1 MPPPLRL
8 KQRIG
13 SYIILEFVGQHDS
26 TALYLAAH
34 AERGERFWLVRAD
47 QQSGPLTEHV
57 PRRELF
63 TVGDETFCVMP
74 IDALSLA
81 ALAGFVRVFDLAFL
95 GWRWAGLA
103 ESLQQYHAL
112 GQAYQQENSFALEH
126 FFFNADTQLMPST
139 SRAASLMNFPA
150 PEQFRSLS
158 PASDVYSL
166 GAAMLVLL
174 GERAPDQTLIRTPPA
189 NGPLAQ
195 NPALWAV
202 LEKAASPDPGQRYPN
217 GHVFASAL
225 VKTVPQP
232 RAIKIEVLPGAPAR
246 RGRLF
251 SLMDGLL
258 LALGPAVVFIAVVAI
273 LFVVLKNSVGLPFDL
288 PSALLNFNPFRAPAA
303 ATGGGANGPRA
314 SGTPRPLPAGALVID
329 DFDLDVAATCIAH
342 LNLALSKGGQP
353 LPADAPIVFTLLA
366 NGQPVPKVT
375 FAPGATSQYNTQ
387 LIFSAEPLCPSSGTL
402 SVQAK
407 AGAEAQSIT
416 LCYSGPAAS
425 EPPPTSTL
433 SASGVQV
440 NTDRYPVLKTFFS
453 VVDAQGAVI
462 HLPRTVR
469 CALTQDDLSI
479 DDFTFTPVDNAAEPV
494 TVALVFD
501 VSGSMQ
507 GPSIANARS
516 AATTFTQ
523 QLAANN
529 PVCVYTFSSILTTV
543 QACTTDRKAVAGAIA
558 KIAALGETALYD
570 ALVRVSGTQ
579 RKLGGRQ
586 VVIVLSDGSDTSSR
600 TTLSD
605 ALKQLQQANV
615 PVYAIGLVSKDFTG
629 DVLKQIA
636 ATTGASYLEAPT
648 ATDLGK
654 LYPLIQGQ
662 LRSQYGLQL
671 SSRFPERRNGMLVVR
686 LSNRDTNIEFRY
698 TFVVQKP

>member
-13 SYIILEFVGQHDS
+13 SYIILEFVGQHDT

-57 PRRELF
+57 PQRELF
-63 TVGDETFCVMP
+63 TVGDETFCVVP
-74 IDALSLA
+74 IAALSLA
-81 ALAGFVRVFDLAFL
+81 ALASFVRVFDLAFL

-112 GQAYQQENSFALEH
+112 GQVYQQENSFALEH
-126 FFFNADTQLMPST
+126 FYFNNATQLMPSV

-150 PEQFRSLS
+150 PEPFQSLS
-158 PASDVYSL
+158 TASDVYSL

-174 GERAPDQTLIRTPPA
+174 GERAPDQTLIRTPAA

-202 LEKAASPDPGQRYPN
+202 LEKAASADPSQRYPD
-217 GHVFASAL
+217 GHAFASAL

-232 RAIKIEVLPGAPAR
+232 RAIKVEVQPVKPAR
-246 RGRLF
+246 PGRVF
-251 SLMDGLL
+251 SLMDGVL
-258 LALGPAVVFIAVVAI
+258 LALGPAVLFIAVVAI
-273 LFVVLKNSVGLPFDL
+273 LFLVLKNSVGLPFDL
-288 PSALLNFNPFRAPAA
+288 PSALLNFDPFHRPTVAPA
-303 ATGGGANGPRA
+303 GGPGPRA
-314 SGTPRPLPAGALVID
+314 ASSPLPLPPGALAFE
-329 DFDLDVAATCIAH
+329 DFDLDVATTCIAH

-353 LPADAPIVFTLLA
+353 LPADTPIDFTLLA

-375 FAPGATSQYNTQ
+375 FAPGATSRYNTQ
-387 LIFSAEPLCPSSGTL
+387 LIFSAAPLCPSSGTL

-407 AGAEAQSIT
+407 AGAEAQSMT

-440 NTDRYPVLKTFFS
+440 NTDRYPALRAFFS
-453 VVDAQGAVI
+453 VADAQGTVI

-469 CALTQDDLSI
+469 CALTQDDLPI

-507 GPSIANARS
+507 GPSITNARS

-529 PVCVYTFSSILTTV
+529 PVCVYTFSTILTMV
-543 QACTTDRKAVAGAIA
+543 QACTTDRKAVSGAIA
-558 KIAALGETALYD
+558 KIAALGDTALYD

-586 VVIVLSDGSDTSSR
+586 VVIVLSDGADTASR
-600 TTLSD
+600 ATLSD

-671 SSRFPERRNGMLVVR
+671 SSRFPERRNGTLVVR
-686 LSNRDTNIEFRY
+686 LSNRDTNIEFQY
-698 TFVVQKP
+698 AFVVQKP